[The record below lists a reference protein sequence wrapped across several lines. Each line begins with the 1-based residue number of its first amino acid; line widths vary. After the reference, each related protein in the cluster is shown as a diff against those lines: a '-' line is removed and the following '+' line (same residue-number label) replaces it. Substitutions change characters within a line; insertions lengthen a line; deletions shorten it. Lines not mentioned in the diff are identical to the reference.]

1 MNDVDEQDAILEF
14 LESNPDMLSS
24 RKKVKPDPKSI
35 EGQDEIRR
43 VIAVAQDK
51 TSLPRKPNTTPDEA
65 VSVILRDY
73 YDIPTQHLDRIKEE
87 HQLSMSAEN
96 IVGELLED
104 YIRHTSKSINSG
116 WVRAHG
122 DVVKSV
128 DFIKKVGG
136 NWELLQIKNRDN
148 SENSSSKSV
157 RDETIIKKWFRTF
170 AKTGNTNWDNFPDIK
185 MSGALNEANFQKH
198 ISEYLAKHK

>member
-1 MNDVDEQDAILEF
+1 MNDVDEQDTILEF

-43 VIAVAQDK
+43 VIAVAQEK

-104 YIRHTSKSINSG
+104 YIRNTSKLMNAG

-128 DFIKKVGG
+128 DFIKKVGDD
-136 NWELLQIKNRDN
+136 WDLLQIKNRDN
-148 SENSSSKSV
+148 SENSSSQSV
-157 RDETIIKKWFRTF
+157 RDGTIIKKWFRTF
-170 AKTGNTNWDNFPDIK
+170 SKTGNTNWNNFPDAV
-185 MSGALNEANFQKH
+185 MSGALSEAGFQKH
-198 ISEYLAKHK
+198 ISEYLAEHK